1 MLPMKYYAVF
11 TFLLAA
17 VTVQADVTKGGQAYA
32 QGDKVGAL
40 AYYKAVENTPE
51 GIKALAYFYMKED
64 ELDDAEDVIVAGV
77 KRFPDNP
84 DLYNVK
90 GVIMSRQAMGAVFS
104 ALSYAKKSKAG
115 FAKAV
120 ELAPQNSQYRMD
132 LVQFYLQ
139 APGFAGGDPEQ
150 AWKHIQVLEKL
161 DSVMAFQA
169 KVTYYQ
175 VTEQPESLS
184 QLVLSAAQ
192 HSSEPEVLLSAGIL
206 LMNQQAFEQS
216 FATLSKIQLPSEAT
230 ESQREAY
237 YGAQYQMAKL
247 AMMANQYYDEA
258 LVSIELFMKQ
268 SPQYRN
274 PQFAQWAQYRYGVLL
289 ARSGEIKKGK
299 NILNAIETQDK
310 QLHKELE
317 RMLRTL

>member
-1 MLPMKYYAVF
+1 MLPIKYYVLFA
-11 TFLLAA
+11 FLFAA
-17 VTVQADVTKGGQAYA
+17 ITVKADVIKGDQAYA
-32 QGDKVGAL
+32 QGDKVEAL
-40 AYYKAVENTPE
+40 AYYKAVEDTPE

-64 ELDDAEDVIVAGV
+64 ELDDAEDIIVAGV

-90 GVIMSRQAMGAVFS
+90 GIIMSRQAMGAVFS

-132 LVQFYLQ
+132 LIQFYLQ
-139 APGFAGGDPEQ
+139 APGFAGGNTDK
-150 AWKHIQVLEKL
+150 AWEHVQVLEEL
-161 DSVMAFQA
+161 DTTIGFQA
-169 KVTYYQ
+169 RVAYYQ

-247 AMMANQYYDEA
+247 AMMADQYYDEA

-310 QLHKELE
+310 QLHKEL
-317 RMLRTL
+317 RKMLRTL